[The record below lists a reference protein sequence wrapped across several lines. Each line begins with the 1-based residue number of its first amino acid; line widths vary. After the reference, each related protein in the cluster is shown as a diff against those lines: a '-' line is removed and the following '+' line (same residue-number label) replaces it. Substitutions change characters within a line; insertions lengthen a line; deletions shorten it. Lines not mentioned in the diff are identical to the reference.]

1 MSDKKVKTF
10 AELLGEK
17 RVNSKAALVEAF
29 ARNGRYTYVD
39 EIDGKEVEKEGRL
52 TIQEAFSTPD
62 ASILFPKVI
71 QNVLE
76 EAAEPRAITTPLL
89 SVIRTDAR
97 AVEFP
102 AVGALRAGEVPEGQ
116 EYPDQSLVFTRR
128 LEGKVSKKGLKVPI
142 TDETIQDSQWDIVGL
157 HLRAAG
163 RAMQRLKESIAQSRF
178 EEESVVELD
187 NSGGAGTYETTGVDN
202 ADPAVANGTLS
213 LMDIIT
219 LAGSLIAE
227 ERNFTHMIMHP
238 LAWVILA
245 KDPVVRQFQIYGARD
260 VYEARVPQG
269 RNLYDDK
276 AFLSMFP
283 WVPSIILSP
292 YVKWD
297 DSGAAPLTDIY
308 AIDAED
314 IGSILVREEM
324 VTEKFDDPRRDI
336 QTLKLKERYD
346 IVVYGDKQIRM
357 AQDVVVARNYEA
369 FA

>member
-1 MSDKKVKTF
+1 MAITL
-10 AELLGEK
+10 AELLQEK
-17 RVNSKAALVEAF
+17 KLTEADALLSAI
-29 ARNGRYTYVD
+29 RNNGRYTYNETVD
-39 EIDGKEVEKEGRL
+39 GITVAREGKL
-52 TIQEAFSTPD
+52 TISEAFSTPD

-71 QNVLE
+71 NNVLA
-76 EAAEPRAITTPLL
+76 EAAEPKQVITPLL
-89 SVIRTDAR
+89 STIRTEGR

-102 AVGALRAGEVPEGQ
+102 AVGALRAAEVPEGQ

-163 RAMQRLKESIAQSRF
+163 RALQRLKEVIAQERF
-178 EEESVVELD
+178 TDEAVVCLD
-187 NSGGAGTYETTGVDN
+187 NSGGAGNYATTGVDN
-202 ADPAVANGTLS
+202 ASPQVANGSMS

-219 LAGSLIAE
+219 MAGALIAE
-227 ERNFTHMIMHP
+227 ERNFTHLIMHP

-245 KDPVVRQFQIYGARD
+245 KDPVIRQFQIFGSRE
-260 VYEARVPQG
+260 VYTAQFPSG

-297 DSGAAPLTDIY
+297 ASTPTAPKTDIY

-314 IGSILVREEM
+314 IGSMLVREEV
-324 VTEKFDDPRRDI
+324 VTEQFDDPRRDI

-346 IVVYGDKQIRM
+346 IVVYGEKQIKL
-357 AQDVVVARNYEA
+357 AQDVVVTRNYEV

>member
-1 MSDKKVKTF
+1 MSDKQKTF
-10 AELLGEK
+10 ADLLNEK
-17 RVNSKAALVEAF
+17 KVGSKDALIEAF
-29 ARNGRYTYVD
+29 GRNGKYTYKEDV
-39 EIDGKEVEKEGRL
+39 DGKVVEREGKL
-52 TIQEAFSTPD
+52 TINEAFSTPD

-76 EAAEPRAITTPLL
+76 EAAEPRQILTPLL
-89 SVIRTDAR
+89 SVIRTEGR

-178 EEESVVELD
+178 NDEALVEID

-202 ADPAVANGTLS
+202 ATPPVANGSLS

-227 ERNFTHMIMHP
+227 ERNFTHLIMHP

-260 VYEARVPQG
+260 VYTAQLPSG

-292 YVKWD
+292 YVRWD
-297 DSGAAPLTDIY
+297 DSGSAPVTDVY

-314 IGSILVREEM
+314 IGSLLVREEL

-346 IVVYGDKQIRM
+346 IVVYGEKQIRM
-357 AQDVVVARNYEA
+357 AQGVVVTRNYEA

>member
-1 MSDKKVKTF
+1 MSKTLK
-10 AELLGEK
+10 ELLQEK
-17 RVNSKAALVEAF
+17 KLTETEALLSAIHN
-29 ARNGRYTYVD
+29 NGRYTY
-39 EIDGKEVEKEGRL
+39 KEELEGIEFLREGRL
-52 TIQEAFSTPD
+52 TINEAFSTPD

-71 QNVLE
+71 SNVLA
-76 EAAEPRAITTPLL
+76 EAAEPKQVLVPLL
-89 SVIRTDAR
+89 STIRTDGKV
-97 AVEFP
+97 VEFP

-116 EYPDQSLVFTRR
+116 EYPDQSLVFERR

-142 TDETIQDSQWDIVGL
+142 TDETISDSQWDIVGL

-163 RAMQRLKESIAQSRF
+163 RAMQRLKEVIAQERF
-178 EEESVVELD
+178 TDEAIVAIENAPDDSP
-187 NSGGAGTYETTGVDN
+187 ATYETTGVD
-202 ADPAVANGTLS
+202 ADGNENGTMS
-213 LMDIIT
+213 LLDIIT
-219 LAGSLIAE
+219 LAGELISE
-227 ERNFTHMIMHP
+227 ERNFTHLIMHP

-260 VYEARVPQG
+260 VYTAQVPSG
-269 RNLYDDK
+269 RNLYNDN

-297 DSGAAPLTDIY
+297 TDGTYPLTDIY

-314 IGSILVREEM
+314 IGSLLIREDV

-346 IVVYGDKQIRM
+346 IVVYGEKQIKM
-357 AQDVVVARNYEA
+357 AENVVVTRNYETA
-369 FA
+369 G